1 MTEFKEMMKK
11 MCVIGEAAAG
21 KTSLIRRF
29 VVDKFDDK
37 YIVTIGTKT
46 SKKIL
51 TIRDGNV
58 NVSLKLMIWD
68 ILGQSHF
75 DKLKESAFKGS
86 NGAFIVLDLTRKE
99 TLQAFDKWL
108 ESLYNIVPNI
118 PVIVLANKN
127 DLEPKF
133 TKDEIEETIN
143 KYGFPYFLT
152 SAKTGENVDNAFYTL
167 GKMMIDGWKCK
178 EMQPQAATPKALDD
192 AISESVALERKLT
205 AIDVEDIIMA
215 RYCELLE
222 DPEFAMAIIREQFR
236 KADVDFRNPTAEG
249 LMKVVEYI
257 INAASDQV
265 ESARLAKEKKAYS
278 NLIRMIDQGKIS
290 DAAPPDII

>member
-1 MTEFKEMMKK
+1 MTGFKEMMKK

-86 NGAFIVLDLTRKE
+86 NGAFIVLDLTRRE
-99 TLQAFDKWL
+99 TLEAFDKWL

-152 SAKTGENVDNAFYTL
+152 SAKTGENVDNAFYTI
-167 GKMMIDGWKCK
+167 GKMMIDGWKCS
-178 EMQPQAATPKALDD
+178 EIQPQTAPTEALDD
-192 AISESVALERKLT
+192 AISETVALERKLT

-236 KADVDFRNPTAEG
+236 KANVDFRNPTPEG

-265 ESARLAKEKKAYS
+265 EAARLAKEKKAYS
-278 NLIRMIDQGKIS
+278 NLIRMIEQGRIS
-290 DAAPPDII
+290 DTGPPDIV

>member
-51 TIRDGNV
+51 SIRDGNV

-133 TKDEIEETIN
+133 TKEEIEESLN

-152 SAKTGENVDNAFYTL
+152 SAKTGENVDNAFYTI
-167 GKMMIDGWKCK
+167 GKMMIDGWKCN
-178 EMQPQAATPKALDD
+178 EIQPKAAAAEALDD
-192 AISESVALERKLT
+192 AISEGVALERKLT
-205 AIDVEDIIMA
+205 AIDVE
-215 RYCELLE
+215 
-222 DPEFAMAIIREQFR
+222 
-236 KADVDFRNPTAEG
+236 EG
-249 LMKVVEYI
+249 TIQKSQCGL
-257 INAASDQV
+257 S
-265 ESARLAKEKKAYS
+265 ESHSRGAHEGGGIHHKCS
-278 NLIRMIDQGKIS
+278 F
-290 DAAPPDII
+290 

>member
-37 YIVTIGTKT
+37 YIITIGTKT

-51 TIRDGNV
+51 TLKDGNV

-99 TLQAFDKWL
+99 TLEAFDKWL

-133 TKDEIEETIN
+133 TKDEIEENLN

-167 GKMMIDGWKCK
+167 GKMMIDGWKCN
-178 EMQPQAATPKALDD
+178 EIQPQAATAEALDD
-192 AISESVALERKLT
+192 AMPSPKVLLWKESS
-205 AIDVEDIIMA
+205 
-215 RYCELLE
+215 
-222 DPEFAMAIIREQFR
+222 Q
-236 KADVDFRNPTAEG
+236 
-249 LMKVVEYI
+249 
-257 INAASDQV
+257 Q
-265 ESARLAKEKKAYS
+265 
-278 NLIRMIDQGKIS
+278 
-290 DAAPPDII
+290 